1 MIRKLLIFLLIS
13 ICFINNAYSKS
24 PPPGTGTSSL
34 PANIMIMLDNS
45 GSMSW
50 DINGN
55 YISSWRTLVTYPMDT
70 AIDSSG
76 NIYAI
81 ELNTRR
87 IKVFDS
93 TGAYVR
99 QIGGGYGYGCNQ
111 FIYAYQL
118 AAYGNE
124 LYVWD
129 FYRGHIKVLGTN
141 GSCKRDKLFNAYW
154 QGRGLA
160 VNNNYIF
167 QAGSYHSYMRVLNR
181 SNLSQVS
188 YEYNYPKYYS
198 SWGLNINSSGTK
210 MVMANHSRHE
220 VCVMD
225 ITGTNLGSCQK
236 VGVSSYGSGNGY
248 FSSPVDADFD
258 SNGNIYVADL
268 QNHRIQKFNS
278 SRQYVSKYGSFNYSG
293 NPFYYPYG
301 LSISSDDRIFV
312 ADWGN
317 KIHELTSGL
326 TYTGAI
332 GVQKSRMAMAKDVIK
347 KIVSNTELTSGANF
361 GLMEWGWYWNPYL
374 RLRVPISSNGA
385 KTIYTNVDGVRAY
398 GGTYL
403 LQAMNFVRNY
413 WAGSQSPIIPGA
425 TCQLNFNILIS
436 DGQWNNHSQ
445 AMSVVRDMKNR
456 YNVKTFAVGFAVGTG
471 NRRNYDNLADN
482 GGTDDAL
489 YANSAGQLLT
499 ALTDAIKQAI
509 SGTLTFTTPAVM
521 SELQR
526 GNFVYQSTFKYSKY
540 KQWEGYL
547 KKYKL
552 NSNGSFGALQWDAS
566 DKLNNKSPD
575 SRNLWT
581 INIGTKSINNFT
593 TSNRDNLKKHLY
605 PNTSPTNTETENLI
619 NFVRGYD
626 SYDTDKDNK
635 TNDTRHK
642 LADIYHSELIVV
654 GKPNASTATTPSL
667 NFNKTDTYYR
677 QQKNYD
683 NFKNSSN
690 CGGNCANRTEA
701 VIAGANSGIL
711 HAFKASDGNEMWGYI
726 PPNIIGKL
734 STIVTTRAN
743 STNPIYGVDGSPIV
757 KDIYFDDTP
766 NNSANDPRWRTVLIS
781 GLGGGGNGYFVL
793 DITDINN
800 PKHLFAIEND
810 TFNKVVKHWD
820 INESLTTYGYSWGNN
835 PPEQFDYSKLGESW
849 STPRI
854 LRIKVNGTDRW
865 VAVFGAGYN
874 SKVAPEYGSAIFIM
888 DLENEG
894 KLLKKIDIKDN
905 QNASHKYVFSVNS
918 GIKEFNMGT
927 YGLNSY
933 NYVNQKLI
941 VSGPGGIGFS
951 ISQDTSGNTAT
962 NIKIVLEQSLP
973 VHTNFEVTV
982 VNRTDIVNSLPSDLV
997 VITADGTEKATYDG
1011 ALIYAADTEGKIT
1024 KVDLTENF
1032 TLGSDGLINK
1042 NISTTTLFDAQANS
1056 DNGRYIFK
1064 GIEATIN
1071 NDNKLWLYFG
1081 TGDTQK
1087 LQDQSTKIK
1096 NRVFGIKDKDFPDFK
1111 NINSAGTYSN
1121 CKTTPNCPQDSDLGW
1136 YVNLEKSQKTSAQPT
1151 VDKDRVY
1158 FPIYEPTL
1166 ASNACKTG
1174 KAILR
1179 AYDSKCGNSLLNVTI
1194 GTGVLSKVVKQGD
1207 NLYIGISGEADKNI
1221 SGFTSKDNL
1230 LTGKSKAK
1238 SVSAAVQI
1246 ESWKENY

>member
-1 MIRKLLIFLLIS
+1 MIRKILIFIIFSFFLVNIS
-13 ICFINNAYSKS
+13 NSKS

-50 DINGN
+50 DINGR
-55 YISSWRTLVTYPMDT
+55 YINSWNTLIRSPIDVAT
-70 AIDSSG
+70 DSSG
-76 NIYAI
+76 NVYS
-81 ELNTRR
+81 LSWSDRR
-87 IKVFDS
+87 ISVFDS
-93 TGAYVR
+93 SGTYIKK
-99 QIGGGYGYGCNQ
+99 IGGGYGWGCTQ
-111 FIYAYQL
+111 WVYARQLDIQDDKIYIYDNYNTRL
-118 AAYGNE
+118 KVWNLSGNCLKE
-124 LYVWD
+124 KS
-129 FYRGHIKVLGTN
+129 F
-141 GSCKRDKLFNAYW
+141 GSYW
-154 QGRGLA
+154 QGAGVAVSNSYVYLSGWYHSFIRILDKNLNQVNIYNGYPTYYGLYGLD
-160 VNNNYIF
+160 VNSNNTKLVAANNGLSKIQVF
-167 QAGSYHSYMRVLNR
+167 NISGQNLSLSQSFGSYGTGNSYFR
-181 SNLSQVS
+181 S
-188 YEYNYPKYYS
+188 P
-198 SWGLNINSSGTK
+198 T
-210 MVMANHSRHE
+210 
-220 VCVMD
+220 
-225 ITGTNLGSCQK
+225 
-236 VGVSSYGSGNGY
+236 
-248 FSSPVDADFD
+248 DAAFD
-258 SNGNIYVADL
+258 SNGNIYVTDL
-268 QNHRIQKFNS
+268 YNHRLVKYNS
-278 SRQYVSKYGSFNYSG
+278 SGTYQSKYGSWNYSG
-293 NPFYYPYG
+293 NPFRYPYG
-301 LSISSDDRIFV
+301 LGISSDDKIYV
-312 ADWGN
+312 ADFSQN
-317 KIHELTSGL
+317 SVQELTTGM
-326 TYTGAI
+326 TYTGKI
-332 GVQKSRMAMAKDVIK
+332 GVAKSRMAMAKDVIK

-552 NSNGSFGALQWDAS
+552 NSNGSFGALQWDAAE
-566 DKLNNKSPD
+566 KLNNLSNN
-575 SRNLWT
+575 SRNIWT
-581 INIGTKSINNFT
+581 INLGTKNKNNFI
-593 TSNRDNLKKHLY
+593 TSNKSNLKRLLF
-605 PNTSPTNTETENLI
+605 PNKSNPTDAETDDLI
-619 NFVRGYD
+619 NFVRGFD

-635 TNDTRHK
+635 TNDDRHK

-654 GKPNASTATTPSL
+654 GKPNASTSTIASL

-690 CGGNCANRTEA
+690 CGGSCANRTEA

-711 HAFKASDGNEMWGYI
+711 HAFKASNGEEMWGYI
-726 PPNIIGKL
+726 PPNVIGKL
-734 STIVTTRAN
+734 STIVTTKAN
-743 STNPIYGVDGSPIV
+743 ATNPIYGVDGSPIV
-757 KDIYFDDTP
+757 KDIFFDDTP
-766 NNSANDPRWRTVLIS
+766 NNSVNDPRWRTVLIS

-820 INESLTTYGYSWGNN
+820 NNENLTTYGYSWGNN

-1011 ALIYAADTEGKIT
+1011 ALIYAADTEGKIS

-1064 GIEATIN
+1064 GIEATMN
-1071 NDNKLWLYFG
+1071 NDNNLWLYFG

-1096 NRVFGIKDKDFPDFK
+1096 NRVFGIKDKDFPEFK
-1111 NINSAGTYSN
+1111 NINNAGTVSN
-1121 CKTTPNCPQDSDLGW
+1121 CKTTPNCPDASDLGW

-1179 AYDSKCGNSLLNVTI
+1179 AFDSKCGNSLLNVSV

-1230 LTGKSKAK
+1230 ITGKSQAK
-1238 SVSAAVQI
+1238 DTGTEVQLEKWI
-1246 ESWKENY
+1246 ENY